1 VSYDGGGVRDPLKR
15 VPHMQHSRKP
25 APLPSIIHRQNH
37 EEYSVNRIQRAL
49 EALDRVDTPA
59 PIVLVDVMQDNI
71 DRMQAFAAR
80 HNLDVRPHVKTH
92 KCVEIGRRQL
102 KAGAVGITAGNVG
115 EAEVFA
121 AAGFDDIFLAYP
133 IWPSGT
139 KGPRIRKLAETIRL
153 RVGVD
158 NVAAI
163 NALADAMGTEPDRLQ
178 VVIEVDCGARRS
190 GAPAGAAGD
199 LALAARNR
207 GLVPVG
213 VFTYPGHGSAG
224 PDARK
229 RAAHDQDAALTTAV
243 RSLSAVGVT
252 AEVVSAGSTPTVEF
266 STGSVITEIRPGEY
280 VFNDLNNTR
289 LGACTQDQIAL
300 FVAGTVVSDWVPDQV
315 ILDIG
320 TKALGREGSPEIGY
334 GAIAGTTAVLSKLN
348 EYHGFLPLP
357 AGGFRP
363 GIGTVLPV
371 VPNHVCP
378 VVVNFEEYIVTDS
391 AGTSLERWPVD
402 ARGFL
407 N

>member
-1 VSYDGGGVRDPLKR
+1 
-15 VPHMQHSRKP
+15 M
-25 APLPSIIHRQNH
+25 
-37 EEYSVNRIQRAL
+37 NRIQRAL
-49 EALDRVDTPA
+49 DALVDRIDTPA

-71 DRMQAFAAR
+71 DRMQVFANQ
-80 HNLDVRPHVKTH
+80 HSLDVRPHVKTH
-92 KCVEIGRRQL
+92 KCVEIGRRQV
-102 KAGAVGITAGNVG
+102 KAGAIGITAGNVG

-121 AAGFDDIFLAYP
+121 AAGFDDIFIAYP
-133 IWPSGT
+133 VWPSGT
-139 KGPRIRKLAETIRL
+139 KGLRIRKLAVTTQL
-153 RVGVD
+153 RIGVD
-158 NVAAI
+158 NFAAI
-163 NALADAMGTEPDRLQ
+163 DAIADAMGSEADRLQ

-190 GAPAGAAGD
+190 GAPPEVAGD

-213 VFTYPGHGSAG
+213 VFTYPGHGSSS

-229 RAAHDQDAALTTAV
+229 GAADDQDTALTTAV
-243 RSLSAVGVT
+243 RSLNAAGVT

-266 STGSVITEIRPGEY
+266 STSGVITEIRPGEY

-289 LGACTQDQIAL
+289 LGACTEDQIAL
-300 FVAGTVVSDWVPDQV
+300 FVAGTVVSDWVRDQV
-315 ILDIG
+315 ILDVG
-320 TKALGREGSPEIGY
+320 TKVLGREGSPERGY
-334 GAIAGTTAVLSKLN
+334 GGIAGTQAVLAKLN

-357 AGGFRP
+357 GSGFRP
-363 GIGTVLPV
+363 RVGTVLPV

-391 AGTSLERWPVD
+391 TGTSLQRWPVD

>member
-1 VSYDGGGVRDPLKR
+1 
-15 VPHMQHSRKP
+15 M
-25 APLPSIIHRQNH
+25 
-37 EEYSVNRIQRAL
+37 NRIQRAL
-49 EALDRVDTPA
+49 EALTGRIDSPSPV
-59 PIVLVDVMQDNI
+59 VLADVMQENI
-71 DRMQAFAAR
+71 NRMQAFAEAQ
-80 HNLDVRPHVKTH
+80 HLDVRPHVKTH
-92 KCVEIGRRQL
+92 KCVEIGRRQV

-121 AAGFDDIFLAYP
+121 AAGFGDIFIAYP
-133 IWPSGT
+133 IWTAGS
-139 KGPRIRKLAETIRL
+139 KGPRIRKLAETTHL

-163 NALADAMGTEPDRLQ
+163 NALADAMGSETELLQ

-190 GAPAGAAGD
+190 GVAPEAAGH
-199 LALAARNR
+199 LAQAARKR
-207 GLVPVG
+207 GLIPAG

-229 RAAHDQDAALTTAV
+229 RAAADQDAALVTAV

-266 STGSVITEIRPGEY
+266 ATNSVITEIRPGEY

-289 LGACTQDQIAL
+289 LGACTEDQIAL
-300 FVAGTVVSDWVPDQV
+300 FLAGTVVSDRVPDQV
-315 ILDIG
+315 LLDIG
-320 TKALGREGSPEIGY
+320 TKALGREGNPEIGY
-334 GAIAGTTAVLSKLN
+334 GGIAGTSAVLSKLN

-357 AGGFRP
+357 AGFRP
-363 GIGTVLPV
+363 SVGTVLPV

-391 AGTSLERWPVD
+391 TGTTLERWAVD

>member
-1 VSYDGGGVRDPLKR
+1 
-15 VPHMQHSRKP
+15 M
-25 APLPSIIHRQNH
+25 
-37 EEYSVNRIQRAL
+37 NRIQRAL
-49 EALDRVDTPA
+49 EALVDRIDTPA
-59 PIVLVDVMQDNI
+59 PIVLADVMQDNI
-71 DRMQAFAAR
+71 ERMQAFANQ
-80 HNLDVRPHVKTH
+80 HSLDVRPHVKTH
-92 KCVEIGRRQL
+92 KCVEIGRRQV
-102 KAGAVGITAGNVG
+102 KAGAIGITAGNVG

-121 AAGFDDIFLAYP
+121 AAGFDDIFIAYP
-133 IWPSGT
+133 VWPSGT
-139 KGPRIRKLAETIRL
+139 KGLRIRKLAVTTQL
-153 RVGVD
+153 RIGVD

-163 NALADAMGTEPDRLQ
+163 DAIADAMGSEADRLQ

-190 GAPAGAAGD
+190 GAPPEVAGD

-213 VFTYPGHGSAG
+213 VFTYPGHGSSS

-229 RAAHDQDAALTTAV
+229 RAALDQDAALTTAV
-243 RSLSAVGVT
+243 RSLTAAGIT
-252 AEVVSAGSTPTVEF
+252 AEVISAGSTPTVEF
-266 STGSVITEIRPGEY
+266 STSSVITEIRPGEY

-289 LGACTQDQIAL
+289 LGACTQEQIAL

-320 TKALGREGSPEIGY
+320 TKALGREGSPERGY
-334 GAIAGTTAVLSKLN
+334 GSIAGTTGVLSKLN

-357 AGGFRP
+357 PGGFRP

-391 AGTSLERWPVD
+391 TGTTLERWPVD